1 MPDTTQELK
10 IFGTEIGETAVNSLV
25 FNDTKLQSLDRR
37 VGQAKLFFDRELF
50 QESLASWEGIPVIYH
65 PSGVHPSDF
74 AGVCQNPGKAAAD
87 IGGKFVGHVARPRI
101 VLEGGARL
109 MASLVIE
116 SDESEISALWSSGKL
131 VPSTAFTVTSDGDR
145 ITSAPVPNH
154 VLIFPYVVD
163 RVLPGDPGAYVNS
176 VLPEVLPM
184 PEEIHDGTEDV
195 PQENP
200 AAAEAAALQEEIAGL
215 RHALSE
221 KETLAAEA
229 ENLKHS
235 AEEEIAAL
243 KAEVAQFK
251 AREQQAKFE
260 RLLQSLPIGMKE
272 TEEQIAQLKTSF
284 ETDPVTL
291 LMHALEMKNT
301 EKTTEPEGVPFAH
314 SISIDDPY
322 TTVGDLSRRSV

>member
-37 VGQAKLFFDRELF
+37 VGRAKLFFDRELF

-74 AGVCQNPGKAAAD
+74 AGVSENPSKAAAD
-87 IGGKFVGHVARPRI
+87 IGGKFVGHVAHPRI

-176 VLPEVLPM
+176 VLPEVQPM
-184 PEEIHDGTEDV
+184 PDEIHDGTTDV
-195 PQENP
+195 PQENS
-200 AAAEAAALQEEIAGL
+200 AADVTALQEEIAGL

-221 KETLAAEA
+221 KENLAAEA
-229 ENLKHS
+229 EKLQHS
-235 AEEEIAAL
+235 AEEEIASL
-243 KAEVAQFK
+243 KAEIEQFK
-251 AREQQAKFE
+251 VREKQAKFD
-260 RLLQSLPIGMKE
+260 RLLPSLPVAMKE
-272 TEEQIAQLKTSF
+272 TEEQISQLKTSF

-291 LMHALEMKNT
+291 LMHALELKST
-301 EKTTEPEGVPFAH
+301 EKTTESEGVPFVH
-314 SISIDDPY
+314 SVKVDDPY
-322 TTVGDLSRRSV
+322 TTVGDLSRRSA